1 MRHLEPTDGDAYF
14 KMASLQVYIA
24 QVGNDRAKLEQSAV
38 SLMQCIL
45 LDANNQNA
53 WQLLNEVFK
62 QLNTE
67 PYPCIVVNNEGRAR
81 LDLSRSLVQA
91 TVLEAYR
98 DFVKFFLLSKRVK
111 LAESA
116 RDTAVNQYKFPKA
129 VYFDPLFDPKYLA
142 QFGVPV
148 PPDPIFYKPK
158 PVQFE
163 LMMPEVKKA
172 FEDATGRRDIETLN
186 LDIVDGRA
194 QYWLDT
200 TVDGKMCR
208 VRVSE
213 EGKLLSKEE
222 LNH

>member
-1 MRHLEPTDGDAYF
+1 
-14 KMASLQVYIA
+14 
-24 QVGNDRAKLEQSAV
+24 
-38 SLMQCIL
+38 
-45 LDANNQNA
+45 
-53 WQLLNEVFK
+53 
-62 QLNTE
+62 
-67 PYPCIVVNNEGRAR
+67 
-81 LDLSRSLVQA
+81 
-91 TVLEAYR
+91 
-98 DFVKFFLLSKRVK
+98 
-111 LAESA
+111 
-116 RDTAVNQYKFPKA
+116 VNQYKFPKA